1 MIRALFQDS
10 RKDLLEAVVYINEI
24 HGEVR
29 SKCNFCGKSFSSE
42 APLSKHISNYHEGNY
57 SCKYNN
63 LGYKCS
69 YSFKNSILLEAH
81 IFKEHESNHHKSTT
95 NNVEKI
101 FKLKKPVAKV
111 IEIGTNITLEKTKIK
126 TNTGAEK
133 RFLLKEAEKA
143 IEIADNTDLENN
155 KLKTSNNSEN
165 FRCSI
170 CKSNA
175 RFSRDLP
182 DDKALELHNIVYHGE
197 LDSKDPTNKIIC
209 PFCKNFEKKDQKTSY
224 AKLQIS
230 EHIKSEH
237 YGKKKN
243 MFKQREKV
251 IEIADNNTEN
261 TIVRDKAPCTNV
273 IVIAYD
279 SYSIVRNKCRP
290 YVY

>member
-63 LGYKCS
+63 LGYNCS

-81 IFKEHESNHHKSTT
+81 IFKEHESNHYQKST

-133 RFLLKEAEKA
+133 RFLLKEAEKL
-143 IEIADNTDLENN
+143 IEIADNTALENN

-197 LDSKDPTNKIIC
+197 VDSKDPTNRIIC
-209 PFCKNFEKKDQKTSY
+209 PFCKISY
-224 AKLQIS
+224 AKSQIS

-237 YGKKKN
+237 YGKKNYMCEQCPKT
-243 MFKQREKV
+243 FRTKSLLEKH
-251 IEIADNNTEN
+251 IELRHLKSRIYEC
-261 TIVRDKAPCTNV
+261 KEC
-273 IVIAYD
+273 D
-279 SYSIVRNKCRP
+279 SLKFQSYTSYQTHR
-290 YVY
+290 